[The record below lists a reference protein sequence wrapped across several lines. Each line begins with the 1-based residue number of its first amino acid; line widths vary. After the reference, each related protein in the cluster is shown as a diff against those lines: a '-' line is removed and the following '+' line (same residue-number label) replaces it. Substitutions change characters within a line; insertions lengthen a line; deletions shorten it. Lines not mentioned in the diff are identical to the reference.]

1 MSMTH
6 DKNVSTKPPVPDG
19 SEAVAGGAAA
29 GPKGS
34 EKITRK
40 MWVSVLVLSAL
51 VLGLWTFPGVYY
63 SKTDPDSPQV
73 WLVGQTNIAGW
84 NFESVP
90 VDESAERL
98 LVADETT
105 NGKYTKDDGRTSVL
119 AFSAKRFGS
128 KPNEIG
134 LFIHTPDR
142 CWTMAGWKFEPASP
156 DHLELEVHGL
166 KMLFERR
173 IFRAG
178 GQRELVYFGGLVGGQ
193 PVPYRLDHNQSVGGI
208 WASDASEAK
217 GGLGFLKRS
226 FDRQLWVRVWD
237 AFRSRRRAMG
247 PKQFIRISTSLVR
260 TDEASADRLLK
271 AFLHEWLTPVPYGDG
286 PDGQSTRT

>member
-1 MSMTH
+1 MSEAH
-6 DKNVSTKPPVPDG
+6 DNNRNVTPPVPDG
-19 SEAVAGGAAA
+19 PKAVAGGSTAR
-29 GPKGS
+29 PKDS
-34 EKITRK
+34 ERITRK
-40 MWVSVLVLSAL
+40 MWVSVVVLSAL
-51 VLGLWTFPGVYY
+51 VVGLWTFPGVYY

-98 LVADETT
+98 LVADETS

-142 CWTMAGWKFEPASP
+142 CWTMAGWKFAPVSP

-173 IFRAG
+173 IFQAG

-193 PVPYRLDHNQSVGGI
+193 PVPYRLDHNRSVGGI
-208 WASDASEAK
+208 WASGASEAK
-217 GGLGFLKRS
+217 GGMGFLKRS
-226 FDRQLWVRVWD
+226 FNRQLWARVWD

-247 PKQFIRISTSLVR
+247 PKQFIRISTSLVQM
-260 TDEASADRLLK
+260 DEESADRLLQ
-271 AFLHEWLTPVPYGDG
+271 AFLHEWLMPAPYANGVDG
-286 PDGQSTRT
+286 LSARS